1 MKDEVKGFILHP
13 CAFILVL
20 AAPKLQNLARFTG
33 AFRYPFSAMNQIAP
47 WFIYLVGASII
58 FACLA
63 TIALGAVGVGILL
76 LIKGL
81 LTDEVRK
88 DLLPSIAGTLRNVEK
103 MSTDA
108 AATTH
113 NVTGALNRVSN
124 LVGSAAN
131 RLESPI
137 VRAVGLA
144 SGVLAAGRAVRGGK
158 KTIVVEKKRKG
169 LF

>member
-1 MKDEVKGFILHP
+1 MD
-13 CAFILVL
+13 
-20 AAPKLQNLARFTG
+20 N
-33 AFRYPFSAMNQIAP
+33 IAS

-58 FACLA
+58 FACLS
-63 TIALGAVGVGILL
+63 TIALGVVGVGILL
-76 LIKGL
+76 VLKNL
-81 LTDEVRK
+81 LTSEVRK

-137 VRAVGLA
+137 IRMVGVA
-144 SGVLAAGRAVRGGK
+144 SGVLAAGRAVRGGNK
-158 KTIVVEKKRKG
+158 KTVIVEKKRKG

>member
-1 MKDEVKGFILHP
+1 MDNIH
-13 CAFILVL
+13 
-20 AAPKLQNLARFTG
+20 
-33 AFRYPFSAMNQIAP
+33 P

-63 TIALGAVGVGILL
+63 TIVLGVVGVGILL
-76 LIKGL
+76 VVKNI
-81 LTDEVRK
+81 LTAELRK

-103 MSTDA
+103 MSVDA

-113 NVTGALNRVSN
+113 NVTGAVNRVSN

-137 VRAVGLA
+137 IRMVGIA

-158 KTIVVEKKRKG
+158 KTVVVEKKRKG

>member
-1 MKDEVKGFILHP
+1 
-13 CAFILVL
+13 
-20 AAPKLQNLARFTG
+20 
-33 AFRYPFSAMNQIAP
+33 MNNIAS

-63 TIALGAVGVGILL
+63 TIALGVVGVGILL
-76 LIKGL
+76 VVKNL
-81 LTDEVRK
+81 LTSEVRK

-137 VRAVGLA
+137 IRVVGLA
-144 SGVLAAGRAVRGGK
+144 SGLMAASRSVRGGK
-158 KTIVVEKKRKG
+158 KTVVVEKKRKG